1 MSRLL
6 SIALSVVIL
15 GLAPWAPAAAQ
26 TGVEYGHIVSQAKKP
41 NLKPPG
47 LGHGL
52 KARSSTKKAKVK
64 R

>member
-6 SIALSVVIL
+6 SLALSLVIL

-26 TGVEYGHIVSQAKKP
+26 TAVEYGHLVSQAKKP

-47 LGHGL
+47 LGHDL
-52 KARSSTKKAKVK
+52 KTRCSPKKPKVK
-64 R
+64 H